1 MRVQVLQHVDFEDAA
16 GIADWAAARG
26 HGVAAT
32 RLFAGEA
39 LPGLADFDFLAV
51 MGGPMNIYEHLEH
64 PWLEQ
69 EKRFLRSAVDAG
81 KAVLGVCLGAQL
93 LADVLG
99 GSVRQAVHR
108 EIGWLPVRS
117 TPEAYAN
124 PLFTGFPA
132 AYPAFHWHGD
142 TFSIPPGA
150 VRVAESEACP
160 NQAFVLGARVAGLQ
174 FHLETTAQSLE
185 RLAAHCGDELAAGGP
200 FVQQPEQLRAGLAN
214 TKQTHR
220 LLALLLDRLAGEERA

>member
-16 GIADWAAARG
+16 GIADWAARRG

-32 RLFAGEA
+32 RLFAGDP
-39 LPGLADFDFLAV
+39 LPGLKDFDFLAV

-69 EKRFLRSAVDAG
+69 EKLFLRRAVDAD

-99 GSVRQAVHR
+99 GAVRQGVYK

-117 TPEAYAN
+117 TPEGYGHT
-124 PLFTGFPA
+124 LIKGFPA
-132 AYPAFHWHGD
+132 AYVPLHWHGD

-150 VRVAESEACP
+150 VRLAESEACP
-160 NQAFVLGARVAGLQ
+160 NQAFALGERVAGLQ
-174 FHLETTAQSLE
+174 FHLETTAASLE
-185 RLAAHCGDELAAGGP
+185 RLMAHCGSELAEGGP
-200 FVQQPEQLRAGLAN
+200 YVQQPEQLRAGLSN
-214 TKQTHR
+214 TEQTHR
-220 LLALLLDRLAGEERA
+220 LLALLLDRMAEGAPA